1 MSDLSPR
8 IVFAESP
15 EGPQAQL
22 LGRWGAAELGERRHA
37 RALLRQLAQQTP
49 QAQLGWDLS
58 AVQWLDHVGAQLLWR
73 HWGHAWPQQ
82 LTATPAQRA
91 MLERVAQLSQAEP
104 ASAPPWSLVAALI
117 HLGELVNHAR
127 THLVFGTTLKI
138 HYEPAMAGEQRI
150 IEYIGQ
156 HIAPDYGLK
165 LEAVGVQD
173 PVQADRA
180 VAEGQYAG
188 TIYQHQW
195 WLKQV
200 VDANGFALSTTVPVF
215 QWAFGI
221 YSDRYSS
228 VQALPNGATIVVPDD
243 GANQGQ
249 ALWLLQRIGLISL
262 DPAVEPRTAKLK
274 NIVGNPHQFVFKEL
288 DLLTMPRALNS
299 VDAAIGYVSQ
309 FDAGKVPREKGILF
323 PPAPRTFASQL
334 VIGTPYLSQENIVKL
349 KQAFSDPRIQ
359 TWLKTTDDPLVKD
372 VLVPV
377 SAE

>member
-1 MSDLSPR
+1 MSTEPFTLRKTRRWPWLAALVV
-8 IVFAESP
+8 IVLLIAAFGWWRSHQQ
-15 EGPQAQL
+15 GPQ
-22 LGRWGAAELGERRHA
+22 
-37 RALLRQLAQQTP
+37 
-49 QAQLGWDLS
+49 
-58 AVQWLDHVGAQLLWR
+58 V
-73 HWGHAWPQQ
+73 
-82 LTATPAQRA
+82 
-91 MLERVAQLSQAEP
+91 
-104 ASAPPWSLVAALI
+104 
-117 HLGELVNHAR
+117 
-127 THLVFGTTLKI
+127 VFGTTLKI
-138 HYEPAMAGEQRI
+138 HYEPAMAGEQRV
-150 IEYIGQ
+150 IEYINQ
-156 HIAPDYGLK
+156 HIAPDYGLT

-180 VAEGQYAG
+180 VAQGQYAG

-200 VDANGFALSTTVPVF
+200 VDANGFALSNTVPVF

-221 YSDRYSS
+221 YSDRYSKI
-228 VQALPNGATIVVPDD
+228 ADLPPGATLVVPDD

-249 ALWLLQRIGLISL
+249 ALWLLQRIGLITL

-274 NIVGNPHQFVFKEL
+274 DITGNPHQFVFKEL

-349 KQAFSDPRIQ
+349 TKAFADPRLQ
-359 TWLKTTDDPLVKD
+359 TWLKTTDDPLVQG

-377 SAE
+377 SAH